1 MRWRSAPRSSSSLTQ
16 PAAPRRAALCSAE
29 KPPQSTASTSACASS
44 MSSLRQ
50 RSAPLSAAQCSGVRL
65 SRSAASARAA
75 ALRSA
80 VSDSAASIGHA
91 QCSCGADGQ
100 RAQGAGRVGTSRRGF
115 EDSEGFLWPCLLG
128 WGRRE
133 RRTGSGVAGQ
143 ADHTHSHPHPH
154 THTHTYTHAHAHTHG
169 RRGRGEERACWGAAG
184 ARHITRRRPSARVL
198 AHRRVLRPV
207 ASVHV
212 SAGLDERGDAD
223 GGVLAAHPVEGR
235 PLLAVARVHVH
246 LLAQHPLDQRER

>member
-1 MRWRSAPRSSSSLTQ
+1 MTEFDDDRERRRFMPGASASIFLISASAARSAGSFPFTAMRWRSAPRSSSSLTQ

-91 QCSCGADGQ
+91 QCSGVCSAQ
-100 RAQGAGRVGTSRRGF
+100 SRAFTSAPASMSAATQTAAFLPHTQWRGVRF
-115 EDSEGFLWPCLLG
+115 SRSRAFTSTFSRSIRLISVSVSVQSSRPPPNCAARWSIVRFSSSTCSMLAP
-128 WGRRE
+128 RSM
-133 RRTGSGVAGQ
+133 RTSAASSCRFDTASHSGVCI
-143 ADHTHSHPHPH
+143 
-154 THTHTYTHAHAHTHG
+154 
-169 RRGRGEERACWGAAG
+169 E
-184 ARHITRRRPSARVL
+184 
-198 AHRRVLRPV
+198 
-207 ASVHV
+207 
-212 SAGLDERGDAD
+212 
-223 GGVLAAHPVEGR
+223 
-235 PLLAVARVHVH
+235 
-246 LLAQHPLDQRER
+246 